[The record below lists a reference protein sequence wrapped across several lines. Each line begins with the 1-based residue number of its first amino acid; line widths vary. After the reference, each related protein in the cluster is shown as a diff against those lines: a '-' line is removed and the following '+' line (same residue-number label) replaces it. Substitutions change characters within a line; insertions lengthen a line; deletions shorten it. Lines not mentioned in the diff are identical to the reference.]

1 MKNKVLYLLYL
12 LSLGSFAQEKI
23 TLENCYDLINSNY
36 PVSRQTELIAEQYQ
50 IEHSIIQ
57 TEKLPKLDL
66 AAQATYQSEV
76 TQVPV
81 ASLGIEPLNKDQY
94 RATLGVNQLLYA
106 GGLINAKAKAKQ
118 AEQNTKQKKVEVS
131 LHSLKL
137 QTNQLFFSI
146 LLNQDNHQ
154 LLLSKQT
161 QLLSQLKEVQ
171 SGIKNGIVV
180 PTSDKVIEVEL
191 LKIDQQLSENRTSR
205 QLLIST
211 LAALIGKP
219 LTTET
224 LFSNAPI
231 LIHKSEELRRPELDL
246 FQFQKE
252 EIENN
257 QTIITK
263 QNIPKLSAFATG
275 GYGNPGLN
283 ALDNSF
289 QAFYVAGVKLNWNVF
304 DWNATKKQKQSLDVQ
319 KKIIDTQMEEFTLNN
334 NIALDQ
340 HQAEIDNI
348 TSFIKSDLQIIELRK
363 EVLQTANSQLKNG
376 IITASAYTTE
386 LTNLYD
392 SENVLLRHKIQLELA
407 KANYKIIKG
416 N

>member
-12 LSLGSFAQEKI
+12 LSVGSFAQEKI
-23 TLENCYDLINSNY
+23 TLEYCYDLINSNY
-36 PVSRQTELIAEQYQ
+36 PVSKQTELITEQYQ
-50 IEHSIIQ
+50 LEHSIIQ

-76 TQVPV
+76 TQVPA
-81 ASLGIEPLNKDQY
+81 ASLGIDPLNKDQY

-106 GGLINAKAKAKQ
+106 GGLINAKANAKQ
-118 AEQNTKQKKVEVS
+118 AEQSTKQKQVEVS

-180 PTSDKVIEVEL
+180 PTSDKVIEIEL
-191 LKIDQQLSENRTSR
+191 LKLEQQLFENKASR
-205 QLLIST
+205 ELLISS
-211 LAALIGKP
+211 LATLIGKP
-219 LTTET
+219 LPSES
-224 LFSNAPI
+224 LFSNDPI

-252 EIENN
+252 EIQNN
-257 QTIITK
+257 QTLISK
-263 QNIPKLSAFATG
+263 QNVPKLSAFATG

-319 KKIIDTQMEEFTLNN
+319 KQIIDTQMEAFTLNN
-334 NIALDQ
+334 NIALEQ
-340 HQAEIDNI
+340 QQTEIDNI
-348 TSFIKSDLQIIELRK
+348 NSFIKSDIQIIELRK
-363 EVLQTANSQLKNG
+363 EVLKTANSQLKNG
-376 IITASAYTTE
+376 VITASAYTTE

-392 SENVLLRHKIQLELA
+392 SENAFLQHKIQLELA
-407 KANYKIIKG
+407 KANYNSIKG

>member
-131 LHSLKL
+131 LHWLKL